1 MSLAR
6 NLKMYIKEKSTIT
19 ALVFMVVFA
28 IATCLTFIDSLSYKK
43 GISEN
48 FKNYKIDYM
57 TTNNY
62 NVVFAVSD
70 NYLFYSQDK
79 EEASTLN
86 DFAGIHDLSNEYGSA
101 TSNEYNFIRINYRFS
116 DEIIDVKSIRDN
128 SLGAKGETWVLTKDH
143 YLYSISNRSKTVE
156 LVHRDIKA
164 FALYK
169 DYSKDEIYYLLHD
182 INNNLFKAYIK
193 DNVLYKEFLIKQE
206 MNDFYYLGNN
216 ENVDK
221 IIYNYNDSLFE
232 LSCNNTEFENKNFIN
247 EQKISYSIKTVSLAD
262 KVTINTLPLNS
273 NKMVSLD
280 EKVYSLYDGKVNQ
293 IILNNKTEIISLTS
307 NEYINDIY
315 TSGVD
320 SLIGVCKDK
329 LLYIGDLRVHESKDY
344 INFETLDVD
353 GLIYSG
359 NNATFLLNKKGY
371 LYIYNVDNNEYQIMY
386 QRTLLKL
393 AIRYLSIFVVVMTL
407 FYLIVAF
414 LEANKRYN
422 RYFLVNKNK

>member
-1 MSLAR
+1 MALAR

-48 FKNYKIDYM
+48 FKNYEIDYM
-57 TTNNY
+57 CTNNY

-86 DFAGIHDLSNEYGSA
+86 DFANIHDLSNEYGSA

-128 SLGAKGETWVLTKDH
+128 SLGAKGETWILTKDH

-156 LVHRDIKA
+156 LIHRDIKS
-164 FALYK
+164 FSLYK
-169 DYSKDEIYYLLHD
+169 DYQNDEAYYLLYD

-193 DNVLYKEFLIKQE
+193 DNILYKEFLIKQE

-216 ENVDK
+216 GNIDK
-221 IIYNYNDSLFE
+221 IIYNHNNSLFE
-232 LSCNNTEFENKNFIN
+232 LSCDNMSFENKNFIN
-247 EQKISYSIKTVSLAD
+247 EQKISYTIKTVSLAD
-262 KVTINTLPLNS
+262 KITTKTLPLNS

-293 IILNNKTEIISLTS
+293 IILNNELEITPLISQ
-307 NEYINDIY
+307 EYINDIY

-320 SLIGVCKDK
+320 SLIAICNNK
-329 LLYIGDLRVHESKDY
+329 LLYVGDLNIYESSDY
-344 INFETLDVD
+344 ITFEKLDVD

-359 NNATFLLNKKGY
+359 NNATFLLDEKGY
-371 LYIYNVDNNEYQIMY
+371 LYMYNTDNNEYQIMY